1 MSHQPIQHVVNHSW
15 HNTRWNWLAKALPE
29 LAWTPFT
36 RQSIER
42 PRNES
47 LRSLMTAW
55 RAVKAASQP
64 GTLLVSHGAL
74 PATYAELMSL
84 LTGRKVRHVVY
95 AFNFTTLPRG
105 LKRWVMQTML
115 SRVERLA
122 VFSTMERTLYARH
135 FHLPPEKIDY
145 VPWSANPLEGGQ
157 WPEGLTP
164 QDFVCAIGSQA
175 RDYRTLLAAAAE
187 LPHIPIVI
195 VAAPENLA
203 DLTVPSNVQVFTRL
217 PLAQVGGILL
227 RSRFMVLPLLTSEV
241 PCGHVTLVSAFHA
254 GKAVV
259 VTDSTGIHDY
269 ICPGENGLLTAPRS
283 APALSQ
289 AILDLWNDPAR
300 ADAMGRHGQ
309 ARAAQSHTE
318 AATVSYFKGLLA
330 RLNTP

>member
-1 MSHQPIQHVVNHSW
+1 MNRQPIQHVVNHSW
-15 HNTRWNWLAKALPE
+15 HNTRWNWLAKALPK
-29 LAWTPFT
+29 LTWTSYT
-36 RQSIER
+36 RQGIER

-47 LRSLMTAW
+47 VRSLMTAW
-55 RAVKAASQP
+55 RAVKAAAHP

-74 PATYAELMSL
+74 PATYAELMIR
-84 LTGRKVRHVVY
+84 LTRRKVRHVVY
-95 AFNFTTLPRG
+95 AFNFTTLPQG
-105 LKRWVMQTML
+105 IKRRVMQAML

-122 VFSTMERTLYARH
+122 VFSTMERTLYAQH
-135 FHLPPEKIDY
+135 FHLPPDKIDY

-175 RDYRTLLAAAAE
+175 RDYRTLLAAAAD

-203 DLTVPSNVQVFTRL
+203 DLPVPPNVQIFTRL

-254 GKAVV
+254 GKAVI

-269 ICPGENGLLTAPRS
+269 VCPEENGLLTSPQS
-283 APALSQ
+283 APELRQ
-289 AILDLWNDPAR
+289 AILALWDDPAR

-309 ARAAQSHTE
+309 TRATQLHTE
-318 AATVSYFKGLLA
+318 AATVSYFNGLLA
-330 RLNTP
+330 RLNAP